1 MLTRGAVAWPQG
13 PGAAARLGA
22 TGLPSPTAFLLYV
35 LLFFLSKLLVYL
47 GVSGLSGGLRG
58 LPCIGQDLSLQS
70 TDPPSHG
77 GAQRWPVGSSLY
89 QAGSFA
95 AEHRP
100 PSHGGAQLWPAGFS
114 LYQAGSA
121 EHGPPVMVGLSGGP
135 RGLPCIRQDLQ
146 STDPPV
152 VVGLSGG
159 PRGLPC
165 IRQDL
170 QSTDP
175 QSWWGSA
182 VARGVILV
190 SGRICRARTPS
201 RGGAQSWPTGSS
213 VPGRQHL

>member
-35 LLFFLSKLLVYL
+35 LLFFLSKLLMYL

-121 EHGPPVMVGLSGGP
+121 ERGPPVVEGL
-135 RGLPCIRQDLQ
+135 RAGLRAPQCLGV
-146 STDPPV
+146 ST
-152 VVGLSGG
+152 
-159 PRGLPC
+159 C
-165 IRQDL
+165 
-170 QSTDP
+170 ST
-175 QSWWGSA
+175 
-182 VARGVILV
+182 
-190 SGRICRARTPS
+190 RA
-201 RGGAQSWPTGSS
+201 PT
-213 VPGRQHL
+213 